1 MSALVI
7 RTIDI
12 IMTITVAVAHGMDV
26 RLTGRYKAAF
36 VSRIVMVR
44 GTSMEVGRATT
55 DIKLSEA
62 AASAAFSFGLVPQ
75 LLLLR

>member
-1 MSALVI
+1 MSALTI

-12 IMTITVAVAHGMDV
+12 ITTITVAVVHGMAV

-44 GTSMEVGRATT
+44 GIFMEDGRATT
-55 DIKLSEA
+55 DIELSEA
-62 AASAAFSFGLVPQ
+62 AASAAFSF
-75 LLLLR
+75 